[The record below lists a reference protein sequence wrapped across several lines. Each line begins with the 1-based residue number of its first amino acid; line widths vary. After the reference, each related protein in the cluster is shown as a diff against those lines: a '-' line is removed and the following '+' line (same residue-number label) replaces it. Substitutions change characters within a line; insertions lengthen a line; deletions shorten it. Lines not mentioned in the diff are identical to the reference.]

1 MERKKKTLSLIHYA
15 SVADMVRETDAAY
28 KSERNAKIAEKFR
41 TREDQAWHGIA
52 GGMDAV
58 KRAILEGFPEG
69 ERTVSAF
76 RDKLH
81 DKLPRALGH
90 ARAKVRKDLGDEL
103 DYHAMLK
110 GNTDRAWTAS
120 TRQIRRGS
128 GVLRI
133 VVDIGANA
141 HTSAERLR
149 WRGVAGAALCE
160 TMRKAGYSL
169 EIVAAFGIEEA
180 DVDDTMNQAISVT
193 IKPRNAPLDNGLL
206 AATVCLPGFFRTV
219 GLCAIVRACDD
230 ADKAVDS
237 GLGHYL
243 DVSGVLPVPDKV
255 TQIFVPGN
263 VASEEEALN
272 WVRDTVTL
280 LQGARA

>member
-1 MERKKKTLSLIHYA
+1 MARKQLTLVHYA
-15 SVADMVRETDAAY
+15 SVADMVRETGTVY
-28 KSERNAKIAEKFR
+28 KSERNAEIAEKFK
-41 TREDQAWHGIA
+41 TKDDQAWYGIS

-58 KRAILEGFPEG
+58 KRAILVGFPDG
-69 ERTVSAF
+69 ERAVSAF

-90 ARAKVRKDLGDEL
+90 VRAKVRKDLGDEL

-110 GNTDRAWTAS
+110 GSTDKAWTAS
-120 TRQIRRGS
+120 TRQIKRGS

-141 HTSAERLR
+141 HTSASALR

-169 EIVAAFGIEEA
+169 EIVAAFGIEDA
-180 DVDDTMNQAISVT
+180 DVNGSLSEAISVT

-219 GLCAIVRACDD
+219 GFCAIVRACDN
-230 ADKAVDS
+230 ANKAVDS

-255 TQIFVPGN
+255 TQIFVPGK

-272 WVRDTVTL
+272 WVKDTVTL